1 MQAVQRNIL
10 HLRIDGFPVAVERLR
25 DGSLR
30 NRPVA
35 VCPRHSPRS
44 LIFSASPE
52 ARKEGVFEGMP
63 LTRALKRCRRLVIL
77 PPDEGRY
84 REAGQAVTRV
94 LQDFSPLV
102 EPGRWGRFFVD
113 MTGTRRLFGPVQD
126 TAFHMRREVADRLS
140 LAGTLGIGSNKLV
153 SGVAARVIE
162 SHGDLVTVPPGSE
175 AAFLAPLR
183 VRMLPAMRNRREREK
198 LTELNIRR
206 IHQVAALTP
215 GQLAVVFG
223 RRASLLRRQ
232 ALGIDDQP
240 VRVPAARPYILEE
253 AGLDT
258 NDDEVLLGTL
268 FILMERACRRLRAQ
282 GAVARTVWLHI
293 RYGDGADVTRRERL
307 PPAGLPDRVLF
318 PVLESLFLKASE
330 RRQRLQ
336 AMSLTFTDL
345 SAPAGQTALF
355 DFSLHSRE
363 EALIRALD
371 DLRGRFGEGVLHWGR
386 ERAAGLPSLPALP
399 AAAG

>member
-1 MQAVQRNIL
+1 VKRNIL

-25 DGSLR
+25 DASLAG
-30 NRPVA
+30 RPVA

-52 ARKEGVFEGMP
+52 ARQEGVFEGMP

-84 REAGQAVTRV
+84 RKAGEAVTRV

-126 TAFHMRREVADRLS
+126 TAFRMRREVAVRLC

-162 SHGDLVTVPPGSE
+162 THGDLVTVPPGSE
-175 AAFLAPLR
+175 AAFLAPLN
-183 VRMLPAMRNRREREK
+183 VRMLPALRNRAEREK

-206 IHQVAALTP
+206 VHQLAVLTP
-215 GQLAVVFG
+215 GQLAAVFG
-223 RRASLLRRQ
+223 RRAALLRRQ
-232 ALGIDDQP
+232 ALGMDDQP
-240 VRVPAARPYILEE
+240 VRIPAARPFILEE
-253 AGLDT
+253 AGMDT
-258 NDDEVLLGTL
+258 NDDERLLGTL
-268 FILMERACRRLRAQ
+268 FLLMERACRRLRVQ
-282 GAVARTVWLHI
+282 GVVSRTVWLHI
-293 RYGDGADVTRRERL
+293 RYADGLDMIRKERL
-307 PPAGLPDRVLF
+307 PAAGLPERVLF
-318 PVLESLFLKASE
+318 PILESLFLKVSG
-330 RRQRLQ
+330 RRQRLRH
-336 AMSLTFTDL
+336 MSLTFTDL
-345 SAPAGQTALF
+345 SALPAQTALF
-355 DFSLHSRE
+355 DFSPHSRE

-371 DLRGRFGEGVLHWGR
+371 DLRGRFGEGALQWGR
-386 ERAAGLPSLPALP
+386 ERAGGLPYLPVFPP
-399 AAAG
+399 AAG